1 MRLRS
6 LLLACCIALALPGLA
21 ACAVYA
27 GAAWTELQQA
37 RAAARGAQA
46 AGDVMRAA
54 SLLMVERGRQQEA
67 GHPGEDPQALAVAQ
81 AAADQGLAR
90 ARGAL
95 LAAGMRAEPVN
106 LAREDLQQLRLRAAL
121 AAETQTSML
130 PLAEQLGGIVEG
142 LELEV
147 TRVERSVTFA
157 DASVGI
163 LVGLARTANQVRGV
177 AGLRGMLLNA
187 WLGGEALSA
196 PQREALLLLTG
207 RIAEGMDRL
216 QGGLRTSG
224 LAPTLIERI
233 AEMESDFVR
242 EREPRYRAMVQ
253 AALAGGPPPSEAA
266 EQRAWQ
272 VAAVASLLPAR
283 EALLHEA
290 AEEGAAAVDAAS
302 RSLLACAAVSLI
314 SVGLVAVTV
323 SGLLRRLAGPVQ
335 AMSGAMAALAAGD
348 LGEPPAEPH
357 RTPLREIGEMAASVA
372 VFRDNFASL
381 RRREAELGRT
391 NVLFFAALE
400 NMSQGLTMYDADER
414 LTVFNS
420 RFCEV
425 TGLAPEDV
433 RIGMTHREVLGLAAA
448 AGHFGGRTADE
459 AYAESQ
465 RALGGVVELGQ
476 HDVVIGER
484 KVARRLV
491 PLIGGGWVTT
501 FEDVTERRDAEARI
515 AHMAHHDAL
524 TGLANRVLFREHM
537 VGALARGR
545 EAGPLAVL
553 CLDLDGF
560 KGVNDT
566 FGHPVGDALLRAVG
580 RRLRGN
586 TRDTDVVAR
595 LGGDEF
601 AVLQPASCPPLPPA
615 ALAERLVQALRE
627 PFELGGERVEVG
639 ASVGVALAGETSTPD
654 DLLRDADIALYQ
666 AKSAGRSTW
675 RLFEPRPAAAVQERR
690 RHDFRRME
698 PDGPPDD
705 DRSRME
711 ADAEAS
717 A

>member
-27 GAAWTELQQA
+27 RASWTELRQA

-67 GHPGEDPQALAVAQ
+67 GRPGEDPDALAAAQ
-81 AAADQGLAR
+81 AAADEGLAR

-121 AAETQTSML
+121 AAGTRSAML
-130 PLAEQLGGIVEG
+130 PLAEQLGGIIEG
-142 LELEV
+142 LEQEV

-163 LVGLARTANQVRGV
+163 LVGLARNANQVRGV

-187 WLGGEALSA
+187 WLGGEELSEA
-196 PQREALLLLTG
+196 RREALLLLTG

-224 LAPTLIERI
+224 LAPTLIRRI

-242 EREPRYRAMVQ
+242 EREPRYRALVQ
-253 AALAGGPPPSEAA
+253 AALAGGEPPSWAA

-283 EALLHEA
+283 EALLREA
-290 AEEGAAAVDAAS
+290 AAEGAAAVDAAS

-314 SVGLVAVTV
+314 SLGLVVVTV
-323 SGLLRRLAGPVQ
+323 SGLLRRLAEPVQ
-335 AMSGAMAALAAGD
+335 AMSEAMAALAAGD
-348 LGEPPAEPH
+348 LGEPPAEAQ
-357 RTPLREIGEMAASVA
+357 RGPLREIGEMAASVA

-391 NVLFFAALE
+391 NVLFLAALE
-400 NMSQGLTMYDADER
+400 NMTQGLTMYDADER
-414 LTVFNS
+414 LTVFNT

-425 TGLAPEDV
+425 TTLPPEEV
-433 RIGMTHREVLGLAAA
+433 RVGMTYRDVIALAVACGQFA
-448 AGHFGGRTADE
+448 ERTVEE
-459 AYAESQ
+459 AYAAS
-465 RALGGVVELGQ
+465 RSVLADMARVGQ
-476 HDVVIGER
+476 HDLSVGER
-484 KVARRLV
+484 TVSRRYV

-501 FEDVTERRDAEARI
+501 FEDVTERRGVEARI

-537 VGALARGR
+537 VRALGCERSAGR
-545 EAGPLAVL
+545 LAVL
-553 CLDLDGF
+553 CIDLDGF
-560 KGVNDT
+560 KGVNDA
-566 FGHPVGDALLRAVG
+566 FGHPVGDALLRAVA
-580 RRLRGN
+580 RRLRGT

-601 AVLQPASCPPLPPA
+601 AVLQPASDPPLSPA

-627 PFELGGERVEVG
+627 PFELDGRRVEVG
-639 ASVGVALAGETSTPD
+639 ASVGVALASEASTPD

-666 AKSAGRSTW
+666 AKSAGRCTW
-675 RLFEPRPAAAVQERR
+675 RLFEPRPAAVQERR
-690 RHDFRRME
+690 RHDFHRME
-698 PDGPPDD
+698 PDEALDD
-705 DRSRME
+705 DRSRMD